1 MANTATNTAISNLVA
16 SQVPEFIRSDY
27 QTFVAFLEAYYE
39 WLEQQGQTINVT
51 KNIGGY
57 FDIDTATKASIG
69 DLSLDI
75 YIQELQK
82 NYVRAN
88 SSVDVFVQELQKNY
102 ISNIPSTVLVDR
114 ALLLK
119 HVKDFY
125 RAKGTEK
132 ATNFLLRILFG
143 GDAGNTSFYYP
154 YNDVLKASDG
164 KWFIEK
170 SLKISDTYI
179 DSNPVTD
186 NEIIKTAFKN
196 TLITGNTS
204 GATAVVERVDVYYD
218 GATLVKEIKISKQ
231 TKDFVSGEQIFTLY
245 NDKNNVTH
253 TLLANTFSGIV
264 NRVSLLNPGTG
275 YISGTNI
282 PVESNTGNG
291 AIIQIGSVTPGNIK
305 SVYVVYG
312 GAGFRQSDPV
322 IFSGGGGTGA
332 NANVSVVLSNNYYH
346 PNSYNI
352 AYSTI
357 SLEANTP
364 INNTVYSNLNSSNAN
379 TAIGNAL
386 SYFAYSNT
394 GPAVL
399 INMISGGN
407 NYLTPPVSAISAN
420 ARVREL
426 GILGRMEIKSGGT
439 NYQIGDKIT
448 FNNVFLGFGT
458 GATANVTN
466 VNANG
471 TITEVHFQQVPGF
484 PIGGLGYDAGYLPTA
499 SVASANGN
507 GANIVVTSIL
517 AQGDILKTTSD
528 KLGAIQS
535 LIIVSGGAGYET
547 PPTLNLTAYGDG
559 TAQANATIVTGAYVY
574 PGRYLDD
581 TGKISTYSFL
591 EDRDYYQKFAYVIK
605 LNRSI
610 NEYRSYIKQLTHPAG
625 MKLWGE
631 DIFRDDYLATN
642 TRFISINTSNTIL
655 VTGTYVATGNANGTT
670 IKITTQRSTSGIS
683 NATVEYRDGPA
694 VGNLSNGIFKVTPN
708 STNAFIFVQSQN
720 TINGSGN
727 VYTRIY

>member
-1 MANTATNTAISNLVA
+1 MANNATNTAISNLVA

-39 WLEQQGQTINVT
+39 WLEQSGGTENVI

-57 FDIDTATKASIG
+57 FDIDNAISAA
-69 DLSLDI
+69 
-75 YIQELQK
+75 
-82 NYVRAN
+82 RAN
-88 SSVDVFVQELQKNY
+88 SSVDIFVQELQKNF
-102 ISNIPSTVLVDR
+102 ISNIPSTVLVDK
-114 ALLLK
+114 ALLQK
-119 HVKDFY
+119 HIKDFY

-179 DSNPVTD
+179 DGSIVND
-186 NEIIKTAFKN
+186 NEAIKAALKN

-218 GATLVKEIKISKQ
+218 GAALVREVKISNQ

-245 NDKNNVTH
+245 NDNNNTTH
-253 TLLANTFSGIV
+253 TVLANAFSGIINKV
-264 NRVSLLNPGTG
+264 TLLNSGTG
-275 YISGTNI
+275 YISGTSI

-312 GAGFRQSDPV
+312 GAGFRQDDLV
-322 IFSGGGGTGA
+322 LFSGGSGTGA
-332 NANVSVVLSNNYYH
+332 NANVSVVLNNNYYH

-379 TAIGNAL
+379 TTIANAL
-386 SYFAYSNT
+386 SYFTYSNT

-399 INMISGGN
+399 INMIAGGN
-407 NYLTPPVSAISAN
+407 NYLTPPTASISAN
-420 ARVREL
+420 TRVREL
-426 GILGRMEIKSGGT
+426 GILGRMEIISGGL
-439 NYQIGDKIT
+439 NYQIGDTLT
-448 FNNVFLGFGT
+448 FNNGFLGFGT

-466 VNANG
+466 VAANG
-471 TITEVHFQQVPGF
+471 AITEVYFQQVPGF
-484 PIGGLGYDAGYLPTA
+484 PIGGLGYEVGYFPTI
-499 SVASANGN
+499 SVSSANGN
-507 GANIVVTSIL
+507 GANVVVTSL
-517 AQGDILKTTSD
+517 LGQGEILKTTSD

-535 LIIVSGGAGYET
+535 LILVSGGSGYET
-547 PPTLNLTAYGDG
+547 PPTLNLKAYGDG

-591 EDRDYYQKFAYVIK
+591 ENRDYYQKFAYVIK

-610 NEYRSYIKQLTHPAG
+610 NEYRTFIKQLTHPAG

-631 DIFRDDYLATN
+631 YIFKDDYLATN
-642 TRFISINTSNTIL
+642 TSFISINTSNTIL
-655 VTGTYVATGNANGTT
+655 VTGTYLATGNANGTT

-683 NATVEYRDGPA
+683 NATVEYRDGAA
-694 VGNLSNGIFKVTPN
+694 VGNLSNGIFMVTPN
-708 STNAFIFVQSQN
+708 STNAFIFVQTQN
-720 TINGSGN
+720 TVNGSGN